1 MALLEQVRASLL
13 PVGAW
18 VGRHSVEILLA
29 FVFGLPLAY
38 FAGVYLERP
47 DPFTVYVVADSDTND
62 KTLRIFRDK
71 AKVTLATIGDV
82 DVIVQLV
89 HLQDNSQ
96 ETIQRVAEDLSS
108 RPNTLMVI
116 GSGRSQLTEE
126 SLPIYFK
133 ANPRIPY
140 LATTASD
147 SDLLKNCDDKC
158 YEWSVLRPVLHKV
171 QFAPLLQLSPTNRIQ
186 ASSAVEFAI
195 ENNKHR
201 FLIVYGDDS
210 QNKSYTD
217 DLVNEY
223 EQAIAGEVLEGA
235 VKVDKFE
242 LNALPDDATL
252 RGMNPECVLYAGNFG
267 EAQTLFGRF
276 SRMTTAKD
284 QMLMILSDSVIQTS
298 GSDVQ
303 LSKAFKSASR
313 ANILPVRF
321 THQTVAS
328 DYNNH
333 VSTYDRDAFAIAR
346 TLIDDLNDRG
356 VDLRM
361 RLKSLLH
368 IHNARDARRNLD
380 RIMRENG
387 GVRTWYVGE
396 ALPGERPV
404 TYIFKGSNQYTGIF
418 HVWKLQGPETSPGP
432 GMDDVDHWHPGRG
445 ITSAQEAAALAAQK

>member
-1 MALLEQVRASLL
+1 MALLGLVRANLL
-13 PVGAW
+13 LFGLW
-18 VGRHSVEILLA
+18 LQRHFVEILLA
-29 FVFGLPLAY
+29 AVFGLPLAY
-38 FAGVYLERP
+38 FAGVYLEHP

-62 KTLRIFRDK
+62 QTMKIFRDK
-71 AKVTLATIGDV
+71 VKVTLATIGDV

-89 HLQDNSQ
+89 HLQDNSK
-96 ETIQRVAEDLSS
+96 ETIQKVAEDLSS
-108 RPNTLMVI
+108 RSDTLMVI
-116 GSGRSQLTEE
+116 GSGRSQITEE
-126 SLPIYFK
+126 SLPVYFK
-133 ANPRIPY
+133 ATPRIPY

-158 YEWSVLRPVLHKV
+158 YEWSVLRSVLHKV

-195 ENNKHR
+195 ENNKYR

-223 EQAIAGEVLEGA
+223 EQAILGEAREGA
-235 VKVDKFE
+235 VKIDKFE
-242 LNALPDDATL
+242 LNALPNDATL
-252 RGMNPECVLYAGNFG
+252 KDMNPQCVLYAGNFG

-284 QMLMILSDSVIQTS
+284 QRLMILSDSVIQTS
-298 GSDVQ
+298 GSDMQ
-303 LSKAFKSASR
+303 LSKAFKSASKTTV
-313 ANILPVRF
+313 LPVRF

-333 VSTYDRDAFAIAR
+333 VSTYDRDAFAIAK

-361 RLKSLLH
+361 QLRSLLH
-368 IHNARDARRNLD
+368 IHNVRDARRNLN
-380 RIMRENG
+380 RVMRENN
-387 GVRTWYVGE
+387 GVRTWYIGE
-396 ALPGERPV
+396 ALQGERPV
-404 TYIFKGSNQYTGIF
+404 TYIFKGPNQYTGIF

-445 ITSAQEAAALAAQK
+445 ITSAQESASLSAQK